1 MQTMNRPVGDLLR
14 DWRQRRRRSQLDL
27 ALDADVSARHLSF
40 VETGRAQPSREMLL
54 RLAEHLEVPLRERNT
69 LLTAAGY
76 APVYAATALDE
87 PEMAAA
93 RRAIEMLLAG
103 HEPYPALA
111 VDRHWNLVTANR
123 ALGLLLEGV
132 AAELLAPPVNVL
144 RLSLHPDGVA
154 PRIENLGQW
163 REHALA
169 RLRQQVESTADPTLA
184 TLLEELRGYPAP
196 DGGHRERIVHGG
208 VVFPLRV
215 RTTAGVLSLFTTTT
229 VFGTAT
235 DITLSELA
243 IESFFPS
250 DGATAEALR
259 LAAEA
264 G

>member
-27 ALDADVSARHLSF
+27 ALDAEVSARHISF

-69 LLTAAGY
+69 LLTAAGD

-87 PEMAAA
+87 PEMTAA

-163 REHALA
+163 REHALT
-169 RLRQQVESTADPTLA
+169 RLRQQVEATADSTLA
-184 TLLEELRGYPAP
+184 ALLDELRGYPAP
-196 DGGHRERIVHGG
+196 DGGHRERVVHGG
-208 VVFPLRV
+208 GGFPPRI
-215 RTTAGVLSLFTTTT
+215 RTAAGVVALFPTTT
-229 VFGTAT
+229 VFGAAT

-243 IESFFPS
+243 IESFFPA
-250 DGATAEALR
+250 DGATAETLR
-259 LAAEA
+259 LAASS
-264 G
+264 